1 MLQQTVWIQ
10 QSNSADRHHNLT
22 RISKEIHNTT
32 KMLGQ
37 RIFGRKKKQQSHK
50 KTVAD
55 EKRQQYSHQASGGVQ
70 DVPAAPVS
78 AKPAEAWEDQ
88 QAKKKKWW
96 NRLFGY
102 LDKESV
108 PGRRPS
114 APQERP
120 TVTTSDAQ
128 TASQKEAVRNF
139 WRWLLINNGRKHR
152 VSPVNI
158 TSAEKTDS
166 PNPERSSS
174 PASTNNTDEQDEC
187 DEREAVT
194 PFCSLDDVTQA
205 NSVDITDLEEKLFMA
220 RLNDNETNYIWDTDS
235 SLDSPIDCFGFPN
248 IGQTCYMNASLQ
260 SILTLE
266 DFIGGI
272 SLMEHVWSSVPEAH
286 LMRSLMDVRD
296 VHSSIDT
303 QVKIPFLQFFKDV
316 VSAQAPDFWDTL
328 QKDAHE
334 FLTAVLEQMRGLVP
348 LLQETAAVVGTH
360 YTCPVEDHLVI
371 TMENTRT
378 CKSCGAQSVRQ
389 EEFTNLS
396 LDLLPGGSVEEML
409 QEYLKETEVEF
420 RCDCGGN
427 TSSCRSSFLTL
438 PQVLILQLKRFR
450 YSPFFE
456 LEKVDDP
463 VRLTRDLLVSS
474 TQDGGCYSLISAI
487 SHFGSTEMGHYI
499 SEGIH
504 PDNNPDEP
512 DDHWLTYNDS
522 MVFDT
527 SGKLVCEQQ
536 ERGAYILF
544 YKRIV

>member
-1 MLQQTVWIQ
+1 
-10 QSNSADRHHNLT
+10 
-22 RISKEIHNTT
+22 
-32 KMLGQ
+32 MLGR
-37 RIFGRKKKQQSHK
+37 RIFGRKKKQRPLK
-50 KTVAD
+50 KTVSD
-55 EKRQQYSHQASGGVQ
+55 EKGLQSSHQTSGGVQ

-78 AKPAEAWEDQ
+78 AKPAESWEDQ

-102 LDKESV
+102 LDLEMAAKKRSLKPFSHNIALVFTLQKESV

-128 TASQKEAVRNF
+128 TASQKEAMRNF
-139 WRWLLINNGRKHR
+139 WRWLLINGRRKHR

-174 PASTNNTDEQDEC
+174 PASTNNTDEQDER

-194 PFCSLDDVTQA
+194 PFCSLDVVTQA
-205 NSVDITDLEEKLFMA
+205 NSVDITDLEEKLFLA
-220 RLNDNETNYIWDTDS
+220 QLNGNETNYIWDTDS

-266 DFIGGI
+266 DFIGDI
-272 SLMEHVWSSVPEAH
+272 SRMEHVWSSVPEAQ
-286 LMRSLMDVRD
+286 LMRSLMNVRD
-296 VHSSIDT
+296 VHSSIDA

-334 FLTAVLEQMRGLVP
+334 FLTAVLEQMRGLAP
-348 LLQETAAVVGTH
+348 LLQETAAFMGTH

-420 RCDCGGN
+420 KCDCGGN
-427 TSSCRSSFLTL
+427 ASSCRSSLFAL

-474 TQDGGCYSLISAI
+474 TRDGGCYSLISAI

-522 MVFDT
+522 MVYET

>member
-1 MLQQTVWIQ
+1 M
-10 QSNSADRHHNLT
+10 
-22 RISKEIHNTT
+22 
-32 KMLGQ
+32 
-37 RIFGRKKKQQSHK
+37 F
-50 KTVAD
+50 
-55 EKRQQYSHQASGGVQ
+55 
-70 DVPAAPVS
+70 
-78 AKPAEAWEDQ
+78 
-88 QAKKKKWW
+88 
-96 NRLFGY
+96 LF
-102 LDKESV
+102 
-108 PGRRPS
+108 
-114 APQERP
+114 RP
-120 TVTTSDAQ
+120 TVTTSDAR
-128 TASQKEAVRNF
+128 TASQKEAMRNF
-139 WRWLLINNGRKHR
+139 WRWLLINYGRKHR
-152 VSPVNI
+152 ITPVNI
-158 TSAEKTDS
+158 TNAERTDS

-174 PASTNNTDEQDEC
+174 PATTNNTDEQDEH
-187 DEREAVT
+187 DDLTSFR
-194 PFCSLDDVTQA
+194 SLDDVTQA
-205 NSVDITDLEEKLFMA
+205 NSADITDLEEKLFMA
-220 RLNDNETNYIWDTDS
+220 RLNDNETNDIWDTDS

-260 SILTLE
+260 SLLTLE

-272 SLMEHVWSSVPEAH
+272 SRMEKVWSSVPEAQ

-296 VHSSIDT
+296 VHSSIYA
-303 QVKIPFLQFFKDV
+303 QVKIPLMEFFKDV
-316 VSAQAPDFWDTL
+316 VSAQAPAFWDTL

-334 FLTAVLEQMRGLVP
+334 FLTAVLEQIRGLAP
-348 LLQETAAVVGTH
+348 LLQEAAVFMGTH

-396 LDLLPGGSVEEML
+396 LDLIPGGSVEEML

-420 RCDCGGN
+420 RCDCGEN
-427 TSSCRSSFLTL
+427 TSSCRSSLLTL

-456 LEKVDDP
+456 LEKADDP
-463 VRLTRDLLVSS
+463 VLLIRDLLVSS

-512 DDHWLTYNDS
+512 DDLWLTYNDS
-522 MVFDT
+522 MVFET
-527 SGKLVCEQQ
+527 SGNLVCEQQ